1 MNNHKLHEFG
11 TYENWLSNSGWAI
24 HYHRFFFLP
33 FFDAFT
39 FSCSEFSWY
48 SAEVFEHQHLCSI
61 PFYIRQTSCLQVIN
75 VLRCMRSVHST
86 FRNKTSQ
93 DYTTWGL
100 CVDAWTLL
108 SGQNYS
114 NPVYFFFFLHCVYHS
129 TEAIIYVLRKT
140 IQFAYQNLP
149 WSAVYPCLPRSRVQY
164 DGLVFKIVL

>member
-1 MNNHKLHEFG
+1 MSYSLPSF
-11 TYENWLSNSGWAI
+11 
-24 HYHRFFFLP
+24 FFFLP

-114 NPVYFFFFLHCVYHS
+114 NPVYFFFTLRISFDRGYNLCPTENHS
-129 TEAIIYVLRKT
+129 VR
-140 IQFAYQNLP
+140 LP
-149 WSAVYPCLPRSRVQY
+149 KLTMIRRVPLSSSKSSAVRRF
-164 DGLVFKIVL
+164 GLQNCSLSII